1 MRKGEKIPK
10 KISIIEFS
18 EKYAT
23 KEICVADL
31 WERRSK
37 IDFVCSKCGGAEG
50 HKAKCRKIWLCK
62 NCKHQNPSMPACR
75 LWIISEPKLSKSFVR
90 IILRKALELLLM
102 VSNHTNLKKSPK
114 TILLNAI

>member
-23 KEICVADL
+23 EEICVADL

-50 HKAKCRKIWLCK
+50 HKAKCRKIWRCK
-62 NCKHQNPSMPACR
+62 NCKYQTS
-75 LWIISEPKLSKSFVR
+75 
-90 IILRKALELLLM
+90 
-102 VSNHTNLKKSPK
+102 
-114 TILLNAI
+114 ILLGTIFENSKLEIRKWYWAAFLMI